1 MKKQKVEHAT
11 AEKILESAQK
21 IFIQK
26 GFKGS
31 SINDIASDAKINKSL
46 IYHHFSNKEDLWR
59 AVKKH
64 ILNKHVGS
72 QSMEAPFPMDSFRN
86 FLESFVSMRFK
97 FYDNNPELARL
108 ITWQRLENT
117 QEDVGGIKQEKFR
130 TIVPQII
137 EFQKREEVRPDL
149 DPAMVD
155 YIIMNMASTAFM
167 ERPDFFE
174 GQTSDDKKG
183 AFLEFLIESLYRAF
197 SATNAPEKPLKTTL
211 YNYAG

>member
-1 MKKQKVEHAT
+1 MKKQKVDHAT

-31 SINDIASDAKINKSL
+31 SINDIAGDAKINKSL

-86 FLESFVSMRFK
+86 FLESFARMRFK
-97 FYDNNPELARL
+97 FYENNPELARL

-117 QEDVGGIKQEKFR
+117 QDDVGGIREEKFN

-137 EFQKREEVRPDL
+137 EFQKRGEVRPDL
-149 DPAMVD
+149 DPEMVD
-155 YIIMNMASTAFM
+155 YMILKMASTAFM
-167 ERPDFFE
+167 DPPSFFE
-174 GQTSDDKKG
+174 VQTSGDQKN
-183 AFLEFLIESLYRAF
+183 AFLAFLIESLYRAF
-197 SATNAPEKPLKTTL
+197 AVTNMPEKSLKTTL